1 MRKIKFIAI
10 MLLVSVF
17 FIACAGEM
25 APESSD
31 ESMADSNG
39 APMQSSQVAKEA
51 PSDDIV
57 DGDKSDGSTA
67 NPENQVSLEDAQKTR
82 DQEPAKATERKII
95 RNAQLQLETDSPE
108 ESQQKITAIANNK
121 NGFVITSTQRN
132 TNAKAKG
139 RNSVSMQ
146 IRVPADKFQES
157 LDEIRKTADRVLVET
172 VSGKDVT
179 EEFVDIEARLKTKK
193 ALEERFLEIMKT
205 AKTVQD
211 ALNVERQLAS
221 VRTEIERIE
230 GRKRFLE
237 SQTSLST
244 INIELQTP
252 VAISASST
260 GFFYEVKEAISDGFE
275 AALTFILFLIRVLIA
290 ILPFLILIVL
300 PVLLLLR
307 YFWRRSKKNRA
318 ARRILEEELKEDQII
333 DVE

>member
-1 MRKIKFIAI
+1 
-10 MLLVSVF
+10 
-17 FIACAGEM
+17 
-25 APESSD
+25 
-31 ESMADSNG
+31 
-39 APMQSSQVAKEA
+39 
-51 PSDDIV
+51 
-57 DGDKSDGSTA
+57 
-67 NPENQVSLEDAQKTR
+67 
-82 DQEPAKATERKII
+82 
-95 RNAQLQLETDSPE
+95 
-108 ESQQKITAIANNK
+108 
-121 NGFVITSTQRN
+121 
-132 TNAKAKG
+132 
-139 RNSVSMQ
+139 MQ

-252 VAISASST
+252 IAISASST